1 MTTTALRHAPANVTA
16 RPNSSNTRLWIAQGL
31 LAVLFLFAG
40 GMKLVIPAA
49 ALAAE
54 SHLPGAFMKFIGV
67 CETLGAF
74 GLTLPGLLHVRP
86 RLAALAAAGLV
97 IIMIGA
103 TVVTVVNGPAAG
115 AVVPAIVGVLA
126 TYVAGGRRD
135 A

>member
-49 ALAAE
+49 ALAA
-54 SHLPGAFMKFIGV
+54 
-67 CETLGAF
+67 
-74 GLTLPGLLHVRP
+74 
-86 RLAALAAAGLV
+86 AGLV